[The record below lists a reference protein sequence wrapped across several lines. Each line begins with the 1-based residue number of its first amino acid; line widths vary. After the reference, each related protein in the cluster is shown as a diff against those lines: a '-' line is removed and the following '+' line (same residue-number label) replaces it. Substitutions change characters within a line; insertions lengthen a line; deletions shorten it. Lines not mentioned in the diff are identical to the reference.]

1 MDKTDLKR
9 FCPIGVLMGGCSSER
24 EISFKS
30 GKAVL
35 KAFTDAGLD
44 AVSLVIDSE
53 EAQVNKRLLQES
65 GVCFAFIALHGRYG
79 EDGGIQTVLDEIGI
93 PYAGSG
99 PQASRTAMNKILT
112 QKILKAAGLPVA
124 DFCAVSKTLPSPG
137 NMVREFFK
145 GDAVVIKPALEGSSI
160 GIRIV
165 RDDAQ
170 IEDAL
175 SQAFMYGDD
184 VLAER
189 FVKGRELTVGILG
202 GQALPIVEIRTSRGF
217 FDFEAKYQKGMTEY
231 LVPAD
236 LPAETAGQIGSLAL
250 AAFQAVG
257 CRDFARVDFL
267 LAEDGNPVILEINTI
282 PGFTETSLL
291 PMAAACA
298 GYDFSGLCVQLMRS
312 ALERVQQ

>member
-1 MDKTDLKR
+1 
-9 FCPIGVLMGGCSSER
+9 
-24 EISFKS
+24 
-30 GKAVL
+30 
-35 KAFTDAGLD
+35 
-44 AVSLVIDSE
+44 VI
-53 EAQVNKRLLQES
+53 
-65 GVCFAFIALHGRYG
+65 
-79 EDGGIQTVLDEIGI
+79 
-93 PYAGSG
+93 
-99 PQASRTAMNKILT
+99 
-112 QKILKAAGLPVA
+112 
-124 DFCAVSKTLPSPG
+124 
-137 NMVREFFK
+137 
-145 GDAVVIKPALEGSSI
+145 
-160 GIRIV
+160 
-165 RDDAQ
+165 
-170 IEDAL
+170 
-175 SQAFMYGDD
+175 
-184 VLAER
+184 AER

-202 GQALPIVEIRTSRGF
+202 CQALPIVEIRTSRGF

-236 LPAETAGQIGSLAL
+236 LPAKTAGQIGSLAL